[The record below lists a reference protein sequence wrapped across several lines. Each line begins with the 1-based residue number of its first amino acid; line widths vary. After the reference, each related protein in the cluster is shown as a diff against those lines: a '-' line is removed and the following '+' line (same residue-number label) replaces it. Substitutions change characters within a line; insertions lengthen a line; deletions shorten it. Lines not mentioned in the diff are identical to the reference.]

1 MKENIFIKLIKKYD
15 KIVNC
20 YRNFVEYIK
29 ERKIDKMLTEI
40 ELLKRDNEYYKR
52 KIELLKNKAREKGI
66 KNIRAGIRNAEYIS
80 NTLIILSTIYT
91 SNYIINNVLKLHFSK
106 NTTETA
112 INMMISI
119 LIVCV
124 IYVVSLVIYSS
135 FENMI
140 ISNAMDKKR
149 IKFIQVLP
157 IALYSLFNIYFN
169 YMSWIVMCKEINI
182 VNISL
187 GILISIAIQTTIVSQ
202 LLEIASYYSD
212 L

>member
-40 ELLKRDNEYYKR
+40 EMLKRDNEYYRR
-52 KIELLKNKAREKGI
+52 KIELLKNKAKEKGI
-66 KNIRAGIRNAEYIS
+66 KNIRAGIRNSEYIS

-91 SNYIINNVLKLHFSK
+91 ANYIINNILKLHFSK

-157 IALYSLFNIYFN
+157 MALYSLFNIYFN

-187 GILISIAIQTTIVSQ
+187 GILISIAIQTTIISQ
-202 LLEIASYYSD
+202 LLEIASYYSN

>member
-15 KIVNC
+15 KIVNY

-40 ELLKRDNEYYKR
+40 EMLKRDNEYYRR
-52 KIELLKNKAREKGI
+52 KIELLKNKAKEKGI

-112 INMMISI
+112 INMIISI

-182 VNISL
+182 INISL

>member
-15 KIVNC
+15 KIVNY

-40 ELLKRDNEYYKR
+40 EMLKRDNEYYRR

-112 INMMISI
+112 INMIISI

-140 ISNAMDKKR
+140 ISNAMDKKH
-149 IKFIQVLP
+149 IKFIHVLP